1 MAQANVQGCASSE
14 HKGLEPA
21 QRHHGLPFDPGPV
34 LLLQLQRRQP
44 QHRPNPVISAFQVLR
59 ILWVCLGGGS
69 DLQGT
74 KMNTKGRVLWVC
86 CPALTSYM
94 WPELVWRQ
102 MPSST
107 GSLGPGEW
115 YTPDSHWNQQHI
127 TFRGTPFKGTPV
139 FWKPMTCNV
148 RFHPFP
154 VQEVLQVARVNWLGV
169 VIGNRAAE
177 AEDLVLRAG

>member
-59 ILWVCLGGGS
+59 ISRVCLGGGS

-86 CPALTSYM
+86 CPALTLYVARACM
-94 WPELVWRQ
+94 APDAVEYWE
-102 MPSST
+102 
-107 GSLGPGEW
+107 LGPRRVVHSRFTLEPTTHHVQGNSFQGHPRFLEAHDMQCPFPSFSC
-115 YTPDSHWNQQHI
+115 TGGFASCSCELAGSSHWQSS
-127 TFRGTPFKGTPV
+127 R
-139 FWKPMTCNV
+139 
-148 RFHPFP
+148 RS
-154 VQEVLQVARVNWLGV
+154 
-169 VIGNRAAE
+169 
-177 AEDLVLRAG
+177 